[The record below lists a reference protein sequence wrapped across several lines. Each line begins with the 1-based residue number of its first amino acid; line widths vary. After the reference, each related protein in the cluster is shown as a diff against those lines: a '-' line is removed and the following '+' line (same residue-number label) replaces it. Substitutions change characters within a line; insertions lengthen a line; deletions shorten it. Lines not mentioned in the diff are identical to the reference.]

1 MFLLVYN
8 LLTQLICLTECSHGS
23 IRLRGGSSNTNG
35 RVEVCLNGDAM
46 CSLQLADLD
55 NIEILD
61 SDICLP
67 EMNCSPEDLQIQ
79 SFPPI
84 LMLLMSTCI
93 NTTASILQMQV
104 ATSGNSNH

>member
-1 MFLLVYN
+1 MCNSAVSSLL
-8 LLTQLICLTECSHGS
+8 
-23 IRLRGGSSNTNG
+23 
-35 RVEVCLNGDAM
+35 
-46 CSLQLADLD
+46 LADLD
-55 NIEILD
+55 NVPEILD
-61 SDICLP
+61 RDNCSPKIK
-67 EMNCSPEDLQIQ
+67 CSPEDLQIQ